1 MELIPQPLWPWH
13 WLTSAVVALA
23 ALALLVR
30 WGVDLARRA
39 EGGVTRTA
47 ALVLSLLAGLGWVAA
62 AWNPLLRWGVHPDH
76 SHLVVVVDVS
86 DSMLRS
92 EADWAG
98 LSRMVQQTAAQAVN
112 DLPAGIL
119 ASGTASIVTFRTST
133 AVRPGDLALA
143 DLPAA
148 LAQLGPADFAFGD
161 GTNLS
166 AALGQAGQLIQ
177 SAGGTGAILLV
188 TDGQETEGEA
198 AATAATLG
206 RQGIP
211 IFIYPYAGAGPQ
223 VGIAAADLPAQVEAG
238 ATTYV
243 RGVLHNW
250 SATPADLG
258 VMLTR
263 NTGQIEVDGRFGA
276 TATVGPVDSSL
287 APNASDLLR
296 VGVTFEGRGLQF
308 VDVAVNS
315 ADGEQRRRFFTIV
328 SSPPRILAI
337 GGDNGWLAALP
348 PGAAD
353 IVQMGAEAFDPA
365 TALVGV
371 DAVVIS
377 GVFAQQF
384 KPGALAT
391 LAEAVQTDGLGLLL
405 FNGRHPTPADETSA
419 TVIMSYADT
428 PLGPLLPVTGG
439 LREAEPPARQVA
451 IIIDSSGSMAG
462 EPLDKAKQIT
472 HYIIANL
479 LRPQDR
485 LTLIS
490 FTTDYKRYTDD
501 LPMDAEGKQAAL
513 QALEGIEAKGGTEP
527 SRALEA
533 LAGKR
538 LENCGLIFLSDG
550 GFSEGSWVTN
560 RPDCRATVFAIGYA
574 ASPAPNEPIAILADP
589 IPVGGNF
596 DPANVSILY
605 FDPHRKSWET
615 ASVPPRAGG

>member
-315 ADGEQRRRFFTIV
+315 AAGEQRRRFFTMV

-337 GGDNGWLAALP
+337 GGDNGWLAARQP
-348 PGAAD
+348 AAAD
-353 IVQMGAEAFDPA
+353 TVQ
-365 TALVGV
+365 
-371 DAVVIS
+371 
-377 GVFAQQF
+377 
-384 KPGALAT
+384 
-391 LAEAVQTDGLGLLL
+391 
-405 FNGRHPTPADETSA
+405 
-419 TVIMSYADT
+419 
-428 PLGPLLPVTGG
+428 
-439 LREAEPPARQVA
+439 
-451 IIIDSSGSMAG
+451 
-462 EPLDKAKQIT
+462 
-472 HYIIANL
+472 
-479 LRPQDR
+479 
-485 LTLIS
+485 
-490 FTTDYKRYTDD
+490 
-501 LPMDAEGKQAAL
+501 
-513 QALEGIEAKGGTEP
+513 
-527 SRALEA
+527 
-533 LAGKR
+533 
-538 LENCGLIFLSDG
+538 
-550 GFSEGSWVTN
+550 
-560 RPDCRATVFAIGYA
+560 
-574 ASPAPNEPIAILADP
+574 
-589 IPVGGNF
+589 
-596 DPANVSILY
+596 
-605 FDPHRKSWET
+605 
-615 ASVPPRAGG
+615 